1 MSLHETSQPHFFVI
15 WGKSITMEAIIKN
28 ILLVDDSENDVKL
41 IKAALEEVHFGNEI
55 IVAEDGEESLDFL
68 YKRGKFLNDTSGY
81 PIFILLDIK
90 MPLLDGIEVLK
101 IIRADAA
108 FNKIPVIMLTS
119 SRDSH
124 DLKECY
130 DCRANSFVVKPV
142 NINDFIDVVK
152 ELGQYWVV
160 INERPQ

>member
-1 MSLHETSQPHFFVI
+1 M
-15 WGKSITMEAIIKN
+15 KAIIKN

-41 IKAALEEVHFGNEI
+41 IKAALEAAHLGNEI

-68 YKRGKFLNDTSGY
+68 YKRGKFINNPAED

-90 MPLLDGIEVLK
+90 MPLMDGIEVLK

-124 DLKECY
+124 DMQDCY
-130 DCRANSFVVKPV
+130 DNGANSFVVKPV
-142 NINDFIDVVK
+142 NIIDFMHAVK

-160 INERPQ
+160 INEHPE